1 MEKDT
6 TYKQN
11 DDNRFNQNDRNDRN
25 GQHDMHKTG
34 RCNEQTT
41 DKMYDKTRQA
51 GNYAK
56 DTAMKAENAT
66 RNGLDKAAGKV
77 EEFGSKIKDATKD
90 GISKAADKVKET
102 TDRMADKVQN
112 KMR

>member
-1 MEKDT
+1 MEKET

-11 DDNRFNQNDRNDRN
+11 DDNRFNQNDRN
-25 GQHDMHKTG
+25 GQHDIRKTG
-34 RCNEQTT
+34 HCTEQTT

-56 DTAMKAENAT
+56 DTAMKAEHAAK
-66 RNGLDKAAGKV
+66 NGIDKAADKA

-90 GISKAADKVKET
+90 GVAKAAGKVKET
-102 TDRMADKVQN
+102 TDRLADKVQN

>member
-1 MEKDT
+1 MTIVSTRMTAT
-6 TYKQN
+6 TVTASTTCT
-11 DDNRFNQNDRNDRN
+11 RP
-25 GQHDMHKTG
+25 GAA
-34 RCNEQTT
+34 T

-66 RNGLDKAAGKV
+66 KNGLDKAAGKV